1 MLSEV
6 SQTER
11 QIPYDLTYIWNLKTE
26 TNVVMDV
33 NQTYCDEHSTIYTD
47 IKLLCYTSNTN
58 IC

>member
-1 MLSEV
+1 MLSEI

-11 QIPYDLTYIWNLKTE
+11 QIPYDLTYTWNLKTE

-33 NQTYCDEHSTIYTD
+33 NQTYCDEHSIIYTD
-47 IKLLCYTSNTN
+47 IKSLSYISNTN